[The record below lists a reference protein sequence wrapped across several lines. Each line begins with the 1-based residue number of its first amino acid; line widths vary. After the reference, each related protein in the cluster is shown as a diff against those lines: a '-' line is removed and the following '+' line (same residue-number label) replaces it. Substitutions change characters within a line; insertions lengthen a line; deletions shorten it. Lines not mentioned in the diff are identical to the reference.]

1 MGVSLQ
7 DGWLRLL
14 FAALGLAS
22 FAFLL
27 IRPLRW
33 WWIWVVPSVAV
44 VSALGGYLVGEYVGP
59 TITDKPFEAM
69 IDVWIGVMIAAVLLA
84 VGYLFKSRTWQKL
97 LAVPA
102 AILVVVAAANQI
114 NTHFVQY
121 PTLGDVFG
129 VSSDQE
135 IAGPP
140 PVDPADP
147 TTTPT
152 LPPGPLTANWKPAG
166 SQLPSDGKGRT
177 SEIALPGT
185 KSGFQA
191 RPGVVYYPPAYFAD
205 NPEPLPVLIL
215 MAGQPGNPGDFF
227 LGDRVQNIMNDFAA
241 QHSGIAPVVVV
252 PDPLSAE
259 TGNPLC
265 ADAWEGK
272 ADTYLSQ
279 DVPDGIKKQ
288 IRVNPDTKQWVI
300 GGWSAGGTCAFMQ
313 ATNHPDIYPNFIDI
327 SGEYEP
333 SLGTHEETVSKGFG
347 GDEAKFRAVNPVD
360 LLATNKYPGSAGWFI
375 WGSTESDVDVK
386 RLIPLATAAG
396 MQIQQY
402 ESEGNGHD
410 WATVVAGLTQAM
422 PWMATKMNLTA

>member
-7 DGWLRLL
+7 DGWLRVVV
-14 FAALGLAS
+14 AALGLAG
-22 FAFLL
+22 FAYLL
-27 IRPLRW
+27 IRPYRW
-33 WWIWVVPSVAV
+33 WWIWVVPAVAV
-44 VSALGGYLVGEYVGP
+44 VSAVGGYLVGEYLGP
-59 TITDKPFEAM
+59 TLAEKPLET
-69 IDVWIGVMIAAVLLA
+69 ILDVWIGVMIAAVLLA
-84 VGYLFKSRTWQKL
+84 IGYMFSSSAWQKIV
-97 LAVPA
+97 AVPA
-102 AILVVVAAANQI
+102 AILVIAAAANQI
-114 NTHFVQY
+114 NIHFVQY

-140 PVDPADP
+140 AVNP
-147 TTTPT
+147 TSNSTSPT
-152 LPPGPLTANWKPAG
+152 LPGGSLTTTWQPTG
-166 SQLPSDGKGRT
+166 SQIPADGKGRT
-177 SEIALPGT
+177 STIDLPGT

-191 RPGVVYYPPAYFAD
+191 RQGEVYYPPAYFAD

-215 MAGQPGNPGDFF
+215 MAGQPGNPSDMF

-252 PDPLSAE
+252 PDQLSAE

-279 DVPDGIKKQ
+279 DVPDGIRKQ
-288 IRVNPDTKQWVI
+288 LRVNPDTKQWVI
-300 GGWSAGGTCAFMQ
+300 GGWSNGGTCAFMQ

-333 SLGTHEETVSKGFG
+333 SLGNRQDTVAKGFG
-347 GDEAKFRAVNPVD
+347 GDEAKFKAVNPVD
-360 LLATNKYPGSAGWFI
+360 LLAKNKYPNSSGWFI
-375 WGSTESDVDVK
+375 WGSTESDVEVK
-386 RLIPLATAAG
+386 RLIPLAKAAG
-396 MQIQQY
+396 MQIEQY
-402 ESEGNGHD
+402 ESQGTGHD

-422 PWMATKMNLTA
+422 PWIANKTNLTS